1 MGRNAFWIGEHLQ
14 RLLTLNIDDLE
25 ILYPQFT
32 RNHLLTAKR
41 QWSAKVSNLA
51 PQEESSEF
59 DIYPR
64 AESARITPTR
74 RRRAERLARLIL
86 VYGDGQVGY
95 RRIINPRTQEQELLP
110 LHNVPMHNII
120 KQLNADLQPETTV
133 NLGDF
138 ADFPE
143 FSRFDPEDDHFH
155 KTLTVSMQYIHDFY
169 AQMRADNPDAEH
181 VEVDSNHA
189 VRPRKR
195 ILSQLPAYYDFYR
208 PGENYP
214 AGTYYSMANLEPL
227 GVNFVSGYGNA
238 EYVYGEEQGPPIVF
252 KHGTFTSSTPGGTVR
267 KELQTNTE
275 VNIVRGHG
283 HRGEEVEHTTRDGWQ
298 LFYRQLGSAC
308 LNRSNVPGYHSA
320 IDDFNRPTNNHQDH
334 QNELLII
341 EDYGNGNYTRT
352 TLNVMDGITHYKDK
366 VYDGNE

>member
-1 MGRNAFWIGEHLQ
+1 MGRQAFWVGEHLQ
-14 RLLTLNIDDLE
+14 RLLTLQIDDLE
-25 ILYPQFT
+25 LLYPQFN
-32 RNHLLTAKR
+32 RNHLLTTKR
-41 QWSAKVSNLA
+41 YWSVKVSNL
-51 PQEESSEF
+51 PKGEQSEL

-74 RRRAERLARLIL
+74 RRRAERLAKLIL

-95 RRIINPRTQEQELLP
+95 RRIINPRTQEQELMP
-110 LHNVPMHNII
+110 LHNEAMHNVI

-143 FSRFDPEDDHFH
+143 FSRFDPDSDHFH
-155 KTLTVSMQYIHDFY
+155 KTLTASMQYVHNFY
-169 AQMRADNPDAEH
+169 AQLTADNPDARH

-189 VRPRKR
+189 IRPRNK
-195 ILSQLPAYYDFYR
+195 ILRNMPEYYDFYR
-208 PGENYP
+208 PGEDYP
-214 AGTYYSMANLEPL
+214 AGTYYSMANLGKL
-227 GVNFVSGYGNA
+227 GIEFVSGYGAA
-238 EYVYGEEQGPPIVF
+238 EFVYGEEQGPPIVF

-267 KELQTNTE
+267 KELATNTE
-275 VNIVRGHG
+275 VNVVRGHG

-298 LFYRQLGSAC
+298 LFYRQLGSSC
-308 LNRSNVPGYHSA
+308 LNRLSVPGYHSA
-320 IDDFNRPTNNHQDH
+320 ISDFNRPVANHQDH

-352 TLNVMDGITHYKDK
+352 TLNVMDGTTFYNGKE
-366 VYDGNE
+366 YNGNE